1 MKLFFIKA
9 KNSYF
14 IAVNELRTKLS
25 YNWTNFKLMYREHPS
40 YIWLSKVEP
49 QKITKS
55 LLIVYVA
62 TSLLK
67 VLYINI
73 PETAFLNLALHLFW
87 FILNV
92 ISVLSNVFIPLCIIL
107 FSSSIIMYNN
117 PIHSLLALIF
127 VFFNMILV
135 LFSLKID
142 FLSIMLFNLK
152 KIYDFK
158 RLQIYHI
165 TSMIIA
171 LCFFFKFYYIVTNSF
186 QIHFNSDLNTQ
197 VSEFIYLKSVA
208 ESLIYFE
215 DIVAIGA
222 NLYTATSELFLAV
235 GYVLLVA
242 MVGAIILALS
252 TVKQP
257 KIIFVK

>member
-1 MKLFFIKA
+1 
-9 KNSYF
+9 
-14 IAVNELRTKLS
+14 
-25 YNWTNFKLMYREHPS
+25 
-40 YIWLSKVEP
+40 
-49 QKITKS
+49 
-55 LLIVYVA
+55 
-62 TSLLK
+62 
-67 VLYINI
+67 
-73 PETAFLNLALHLFW
+73 
-87 FILNV
+87 
-92 ISVLSNVFIPLCIIL
+92 
-107 FSSSIIMYNN
+107 
-117 PIHSLLALIF
+117 
-127 VFFNMILV
+127 MILV
-135 LFSLKID
+135 LFSLKIE
-142 FLSIMLFNLK
+142 FLSMVFLIIYIGAISILFLFVIMLFNLK